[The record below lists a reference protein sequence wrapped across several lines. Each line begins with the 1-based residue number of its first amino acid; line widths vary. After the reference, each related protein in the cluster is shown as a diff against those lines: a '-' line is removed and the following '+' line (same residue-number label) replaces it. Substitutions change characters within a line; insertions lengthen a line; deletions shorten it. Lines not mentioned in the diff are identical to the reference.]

1 MDYKKKMTM
10 KRRIYMAVSAL
21 VMICLLAACGGKA
34 ESAGGKTA
42 ADQGKAAD
50 RPVRIG
56 VLQIADSFPLYVAEE
71 EGLFEENGLD
81 VEIVEFQSAS
91 DQSVAYEAGELDGMM
106 TDMIVQSLVNK
117 SSEDGMKTV
126 AMAFGGDASE
136 GRFIVASSPDSEIKE
151 PAQLAGA
158 RIGISE
164 NTMMEYL
171 PGPYTFILDKR
182 SIVPRI
188 ITSGTSYVGVRVPGN
203 GLARRLAGI
212 FPITTTSANI
222 SDDEVLTNPS
232 DILDQLDCDVD
243 LVIDVGDLGP
253 AKSSTIVD
261 LTSFKPKIIR
271 K

>member
-1 MDYKKKMTM
+1 MKVLKTSIGEIDEEIIFKAINVLADGGVVLYPTDTVYGLGANIFDKKAVKRVFEI
-10 KRRIYMAVSAL
+10 KRRSYLKPLSIL
-21 VMICLLAACGGKA
+21 VK
-34 ESAGGKTA
+34 
-42 ADQGKAAD
+42 
-50 RPVRIG
+50 
-56 VLQIADSFPLYVAEE
+56 
-71 EGLFEENGLD
+71 D
-81 VEIVEFQSAS
+81 VETI
-91 DQSVAYEAGELDGMM
+91 DLVA
-106 TDMIVQSLVNK
+106 K
-117 SSEDGMKTV
+117 
-126 AMAFGGDASE
+126 
-136 GRFIVASSPDSEIKE
+136 
-151 PAQLAGA
+151 
-158 RIGISE
+158 ISMGQK

-222 SDDEVLTNPS
+222 SDDEVLTNPP

>member
-1 MDYKKKMTM
+1 MKVLKTSIDEIDEEIIFKAINVLADGGVVLYPTDTVYGLGANIFDKKAV
-10 KRRIYMAVSAL
+10 KRVFEIKKRSYLKPLSIL
-21 VMICLLAACGGKA
+21 VK
-34 ESAGGKTA
+34 
-42 ADQGKAAD
+42 
-50 RPVRIG
+50 
-56 VLQIADSFPLYVAEE
+56 
-71 EGLFEENGLD
+71 D
-81 VEIVEFQSAS
+81 VETI
-91 DQSVAYEAGELDGMM
+91 DLVA
-106 TDMIVQSLVNK
+106 K
-117 SSEDGMKTV
+117 
-126 AMAFGGDASE
+126 
-136 GRFIVASSPDSEIKE
+136 
-151 PAQLAGA
+151 
-158 RIGISE
+158 ISMGQK

-222 SDDEVLTNPS
+222 SDDEVLTNPP

>member
-1 MDYKKKMTM
+1 MKVLKTSINEIDEEIIFKAINVLADGGVVLYPTDTVYGLGANIFDKKAV
-10 KRRIYMAVSAL
+10 KRVFEIKKRSYLKPLSIL
-21 VMICLLAACGGKA
+21 VK
-34 ESAGGKTA
+34 
-42 ADQGKAAD
+42 
-50 RPVRIG
+50 
-56 VLQIADSFPLYVAEE
+56 
-71 EGLFEENGLD
+71 D
-81 VEIVEFQSAS
+81 VESI
-91 DQSVAYEAGELDGMM
+91 DLVA
-106 TDMIVQSLVNK
+106 K
-117 SSEDGMKTV
+117 
-126 AMAFGGDASE
+126 
-136 GRFIVASSPDSEIKE
+136 
-151 PAQLAGA
+151 
-158 RIGISE
+158 ISMGQK

-232 DILDQLDCDVD
+232 DILDQLDCEVD

>member
-1 MDYKKKMTM
+1 MKVLKTSIDEIDEEIIFKAINVLADGGVVLYPTDTVYGLGANIFDKKAV
-10 KRRIYMAVSAL
+10 KRVFEIKKRSYLKPLSIL
-21 VMICLLAACGGKA
+21 VK
-34 ESAGGKTA
+34 
-42 ADQGKAAD
+42 
-50 RPVRIG
+50 
-56 VLQIADSFPLYVAEE
+56 
-71 EGLFEENGLD
+71 D
-81 VEIVEFQSAS
+81 VETI
-91 DQSVAYEAGELDGMM
+91 DLVA
-106 TDMIVQSLVNK
+106 K
-117 SSEDGMKTV
+117 
-126 AMAFGGDASE
+126 
-136 GRFIVASSPDSEIKE
+136 
-151 PAQLAGA
+151 
-158 RIGISE
+158 ISMGQK
-164 NTMMEYL
+164 NTIMEYL